1 VERFLIKRC
10 FNKGGTAKKPAMV
23 KKINKAKTHM
33 KTVLNFGI
41 TIIYYVFD
49 IEKTTDKFKM
59 GRNIFDYKKA
69 RIAPG
74 LKFLA

>member
-23 KKINKAKTHM
+23 KKMNNATTHM
-33 KTVLNFGI
+33 KMVLNFGI

-59 GRNIFDYKKA
+59 GKIFLIIKKA

>member
-1 VERFLIKRC
+1 LIKRC

-23 KKINKAKTHM
+23 KKMNKATTQM
-33 KTVLNFGI
+33 KMVLNFGI

-49 IEKTTDKFKM
+49 IEKTTDKLKWEV
-59 GRNIFDYKKA
+59 IFLIIKKA

>member
-23 KKINKAKTHM
+23 KKMNKATTQM
-33 KTVLNFGI
+33 KMVLNFGI

-49 IEKTTDKFKM
+49 IEKTTDKLKWEV
-59 GRNIFDYKKA
+59 IFLIIKKA

>member
-1 VERFLIKRC
+1 MIKRC

-23 KKINKAKTHM
+23 KKMNKATTHM
-33 KTVLNFGI
+33 KMVRNFGI

-49 IEKTTDKFKM
+49 FEKTTDKLKWEE
-59 GRNIFDYKKA
+59 ILLIIKKA
-69 RIAPG
+69 RSNPG